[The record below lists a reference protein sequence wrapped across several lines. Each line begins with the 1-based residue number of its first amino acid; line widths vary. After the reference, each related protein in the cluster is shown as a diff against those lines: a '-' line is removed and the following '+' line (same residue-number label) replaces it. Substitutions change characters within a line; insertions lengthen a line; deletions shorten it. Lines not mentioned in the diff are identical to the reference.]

1 MSLLLFDHFDC
12 FILLTY
18 SMRLKSFVT
27 SLFSD
32 LQAVGL
38 GRLKPNTLVMGFK
51 NNWSDGDMRDVE
63 IYINTIQ

>member
-1 MSLLLFDHFDC
+1 LGGTFDTYINDK
-12 FILLTY
+12 IIINGLT
-18 SMRLKSFVT
+18 LNG

-32 LQAVGL
+32 VQAVGL

>member
-1 MSLLLFDHFDC
+1 MFC
-12 FILLTY
+12 G
-18 SMRLKSFVT
+18 
-27 SLFSD
+27 

-38 GRLKPNTLVMGFK
+38 GRMRPNTLVMGFK